1 MAPYIPS
8 YCNMAMHNMVK
19 DMEMEEAKAAE
30 NITMMAPTT
39 NHTLPAKQVR

>member
-19 DMEMEEAKAAE
+19 DMEMEEAMAVD
-30 NITMMAPTT
+30 NTTMVALTT
-39 NHTLPAKQVR
+39 NHTSPAKHVR